1 MNIYLTGMIGS
12 GKTTV
17 GKALARRLGWA
28 FDDLDLA
35 MERLTGKT
43 FREVVR
49 DEGWLGFREHEYEIC
64 KQFARLQRT
73 VVALGGGTVRYQW
86 NRDALADSGVV
97 ILLVADLDVL
107 ADRVRDNDRPR
118 VNVEATLE
126 EDLARIWSQSEERYT
141 GFANIIYR
149 TDQGKSVA
157 REVDDLLALLSRYL
171 GPDRAAIEK
180 QETSTTARPERVRV
194 RGTRATMRACRIY
207 GTRDL
212 RFETAL
218 RPEPESGEVLLQV
231 ASVGVCG
238 SDVHYYLEGRIG
250 SQVID
255 SPLIMGHEF
264 SARVIELG
272 AGVTGLTPGQLV
284 AVEPGV
290 SCGHCEMCQQGHP
303 NLCCNIL
310 FCGCPSPPFQGA
322 LADYV
327 VMPAHNC
334 FPLPDSMNATV
345 GALLEPLGIAIH
357 AVDLAHLRPGS
368 TVAVLGAGPIG
379 LLTASVARVAGATEV
394 YMSEP
399 LADRRS
405 AALGFANYVV
415 DPGGGN
421 AAAEILRLTG
431 GRGVDVAFEAA
442 GAPEAPQQAATV
454 TRPGGTVIII
464 GIPPDDTMTVS
475 ASTVR
480 GKGLT
485 IKVVRRM
492 KHTYP
497 RAIRLVERGIIDL
510 APIATHHFP
519 LERTP
524 EAFELVAGKSDGVL
538 KAVIDVAP

>member
-49 DEGWLGFREHEYEIC
+49 DEGWLGFREYEYEIC
-64 KQFARLQRT
+64 KQFARLQGT

-141 GFANIIYR
+141 GFADIVYR

-157 REVDDLLALLSRYL
+157 REVDDLVALLSRYL
-171 GPDRAAIEK
+171 GPERAAVEE
-180 QETSTTARPERVRV
+180 QETTSTARPERVRV
-194 RGTRATMRACRIY
+194 RDKRATMRACRIY
-207 GTRDL
+207 GIRDL
-212 RFETAL
+212 RVGMAPQ
-218 RPEPESGEVLLQV
+218 PEPGASEVLLQV

-238 SDVHYYLEGRIG
+238 SDVHYYLEGCIG

-264 SARVIELG
+264 SARVVELG

-284 AVEPGV
+284 AVEPAV

-303 NLCCNIL
+303 NLCRNIL

-334 FPLPDSMNATV
+334 FPLPDTMNATV

-357 AVDLAHLRPGS
+357 AVDLAHLRPGA

-405 AALGFANYVV
+405 AALGFANYVI
-415 DPGGGN
+415 DPSGGN

-442 GAPEAPQQAATV
+442 GAPEAPQQAAAA

-485 IKVVRRM
+485 LKLVRRM

-510 APIATHHFP
+510 GPIATHHFP

-538 KAVIDVAP
+538 KAMIDVAS